1 MERVLTRFVAGVAI
15 IAAVAMSFAL
25 IQQLVKSAT
34 LQSLTAED
42 ISVDE
47 ALLVA
52 QGALD
57 ECKKT
62 GAPTVSV
69 AVVDNVGGVRF
80 LLRGDGATPEMADN
94 ARKKAYT
101 ARTFRMATSD
111 WIERTSDDAVD
122 EKGVKRDLGGQRFL
136 DDTLAEPG
144 GMPIIMHGQPI
155 GGVGVTGAK
164 DPMMDEDCAKAGVA
178 AIADQFF

>member
-1 MERVLTRFVAGVAI
+1 MERLLNRLVVGVAV

-34 LQSLTAED
+34 LQTLSAEN

-47 ALLVA
+47 ALMVA

-57 ECKKT
+57 ECKKA
-62 GAPTVSV
+62 GSPAVSV

-80 LLRGDGATPEMADN
+80 LLRGDGATPEMADK
-94 ARKKAYT
+94 ARRKAYT

-111 WIERTSDDAVD
+111 WIERTSDESVD

-136 DDTLAEPG
+136 DNTLAEAG
-144 GMPIIMHGQPI
+144 GLPIIMHGQPI
-155 GGVGVTGAK
+155 GAVGVSGSSDGMA
-164 DPMMDEDCAKAGVA
+164 DEACAKAGVD
-178 AIADQFF
+178 AISDQLL